1 MFDYQQPDARGHF
14 GPYGGTF
21 VAETLVH
28 ALDELNAA
36 YEHYRKDPEF
46 IAEYRH
52 ELAHFVGRPSPIYHA
67 ARLSREL
74 GGAQIHLKREDLN
87 HTGAHKI
94 NNTIGQALLAKRM
107 GKPRVIAETG
117 AGQHGVATATIC
129 ARYGMECVVYMGSE
143 DVKRQSPN
151 VYRMHLLGARVV
163 PVESGSKT
171 LKDAL
176 NEALRDWVTN
186 VENTFYIIGTVAG
199 PHPYPAMVRDFQR
212 VIGDE
217 CLVQMP
223 GQIGRLD
230 GRTGAQPDAVIA
242 CVGGGSNAMG
252 IFYPYIPHEGVRLIG
267 VEAAGLGLESGKHSM
282 SLIAGSP
289 GVLHGNRTYLLQDDN
304 GQITETHSIS
314 AGLDYPGVG
323 PEHAYLKDIGRAEYV
338 GITDDE
344 ALSAFHRL
352 CRTEGI
358 IPALESS
365 HAVAY
370 AMKLAA
376 TMRPDQHLLVNLS
389 GRGDKDIGTVADL
402 SNAEFYCRPS
412 CKGQTVKGG
421 AATTQTIQVLG
432 AAPGRPKQAHIPPG
446 DRATPLSTEGQTS

>member
-1 MFDYQQPDARGHF
+1 MLNYQQPDARGHF
-14 GPYGGTF
+14 GPYGGSF

-28 ALDELNAA
+28 ALDELNQA
-36 YEHYRKDPEF
+36 YEQARKDPAFVAEF
-46 IAEYRH
+46 EY

-67 ARLSREL
+67 ARMSREL
-74 GGAQIHLKREDLN
+74 GGAQIYLKREDLN
-87 HTGAHKI
+87 HTGAHKV
-94 NNTIGQALLAKRM
+94 NNTIGQALLARRM

-151 VYRMHLLGARVV
+151 VYRMNLLGARVV

-176 NEALRDWVTN
+176 NEAMRDWVTN
-186 VENTFYIIGTVAG
+186 IENTFYIIGTVAG

-223 GQIGRLD
+223 EMINR
-230 GRTGAQPDAVIA
+230 QPDAVIA

-252 IFYPYIPHEGVRLIG
+252 IFYPYIEYEGTRLIG
-267 VEAAGLGLESGKHSM
+267 VEAAGLGLESGKHSA
-282 SLIAGSP
+282 SLTKGSP

-338 GITDDE
+338 GITDSE
-344 ALSAFHRL
+344 ALTAFHRL

-370 AMKLAA
+370 AMKLAP

-402 SNAEFYCRPS
+402 SGAEYFDRPS
-412 CKGQTVKGG
+412 QAGRSVKG
-421 AATTQTIQVLG
+421 AA
-432 AAPGRPKQAHIPPG
+432 
-446 DRATPLSTEGQTS
+446 

>member
-1 MFDYQQPDARGHF
+1 MFEYHQPDARGHF
-14 GPYGGTF
+14 GPYGGSF

-28 ALDELNAA
+28 ALDELKSA
-36 YEHYRKDPEF
+36 YDKYRADPAF
-46 IAEYRH
+46 QAEYQH
-52 ELAHFVGRPSPIYHA
+52 ELQHFVGRPSPVYHA
-67 ARLSREL
+67 DRLSREI

-87 HTGAHKI
+87 HTGAHKV
-94 NNTIGQALLAKRM
+94 NNTIGQALLARRM

-129 ARYGMECVVYMGSE
+129 ARYELECVVYMGSE

-151 VYRMHLLGARVV
+151 VYRMNLLGARVV
-163 PVESGSKT
+163 PVESGSRT

-217 CLVQMP
+217 CVMQLP
-223 GQIGRLD
+223 AQIGR
-230 GRTGAQPDAVIA
+230 QPDAVIA

-252 IFYPYIPHEGVRLIG
+252 IFYPYIEQENVRLIG
-267 VEAAGLGLESGKHSM
+267 VEAAGLGLDSGKHAA
-282 SLIAGSP
+282 SLSAGSP

-376 TMRPDQHLLVNLS
+376 TMKPDQHLLVCLS

-402 SNAEFYCRPS
+402 SGATYFDRPS
-412 CKGQTVKGG
+412 QGGQTVKGG
-421 AATTQTIQVLG
+421 A
-432 AAPGRPKQAHIPPG
+432 R
-446 DRATPLSTEGQTS
+446 

>member
-1 MFDYQQPDARGHF
+1 MLNYQQPDASGHF

-21 VAETLVH
+21 VAETLIH

-36 YEHYRKDPEF
+36 YEQARKDPAF
-46 IAEYRH
+46 IAEYQH
-52 ELAHFVGRPSPIYHA
+52 ELAHFVGRPSPVYHA
-67 ARLSREL
+67 ARMSREL
-74 GGAQIHLKREDLN
+74 GGAQIYLKREDLN
-87 HTGAHKI
+87 HTGAHKV
-94 NNTIGQALLAKRM
+94 NNTIGQALLARRM

-151 VYRMHLLGARVV
+151 VYRMNLLGARVV

-176 NEALRDWVTN
+176 NEAMRDWVAN
-186 VENTFYIIGTVAG
+186 IENTFYIIGTVAG

-217 CLVQMP
+217 CLLQMP
-223 GQIGRLD
+223 EMTGR
-230 GRTGAQPDAVIA
+230 QPDAVIA

-252 IFYPYIPHEGVRLIG
+252 IFYPYIEHEGTRLIG
-267 VEAAGLGLESGKHSM
+267 VEAAGQGLDSGKHSA
-282 SLIAGSP
+282 SLTKGSP
-289 GVLHGNRTYLLQDDN
+289 GVLHGNRTYLLQDEN

-344 ALSAFHRL
+344 ALQAFHRL

-370 AMKLAA
+370 AMKLAP
-376 TMRPDQHLLVNLS
+376 TLRPDQHLLVNLS

-402 SNAEFYCRPS
+402 SGAEYFDRPS
-412 CKGQTVKGG
+412 QAGRSVKGS
-421 AATTQTIQVLG
+421 A
-432 AAPGRPKQAHIPPG
+432 
-446 DRATPLSTEGQTS
+446 

>member
-1 MFDYQQPDARGHF
+1 MLDYQQPDARGHF
-14 GPYGGTF
+14 GPVNGTFYGGTF
-21 VAETLVH
+21 VAETLIH
-28 ALDELNAA
+28 ALHELEAA
-36 YEHYRKDPEF
+36 YARYKDDPEF
-46 IAEYRH
+46 QAEFRH
-52 ELAHFVGRPSPIYHA
+52 ELAHFVGRPSPVYHA
-67 ARLSREL
+67 ARISREI

-94 NNTIGQALLAKRM
+94 NNTIGQALLARRM
-107 GKPRVIAETG
+107 GKQRVIAETG

-143 DVKRQSPN
+143 DVSRQSPN
-151 VYRMHLLGARVV
+151 VYRMHLLGATVV
-163 PVESGSKT
+163 PVDSGSRT

-186 VENTFYIIGTVAG
+186 VESTFYIIGTVAG
-199 PHPYPAMVRDFQR
+199 PHPYPMMVRDFQR

-223 GQIGRLD
+223 RSIGR
-230 GRTGAQPDAVIA
+230 QPDAVIA

-252 IFYPYIPHEGVRLIG
+252 VFYPYIAHEDVRLIG
-267 VEAAGLGLESGKHSM
+267 VEAAGLGLASGRHAASI
-282 SLIAGSP
+282 SAGSP

-344 ALSAFHRL
+344 ALAAFHRL

-365 HAVAY
+365 HALAH
-370 AMKLAA
+370 AIKLAA
-376 TMRPDQHLLVNLS
+376 TMRADQHLLVNLS

-402 SNAEFYCRPS
+402 SGAEFFCRPS
-412 CKGQTVKGG
+412 CRGQVVKRGT
-421 AATTQTIQVLG
+421 A
-432 AAPGRPKQAHIPPG
+432 
-446 DRATPLSTEGQTS
+446 

>member
-1 MFDYQQPDARGHF
+1 MLNYQQPDPSGHF

-21 VAETLVH
+21 VAETLIH
-28 ALDELNAA
+28 ALDELKCEYLRYQNDAA
-36 YEHYRKDPEF
+36 FQAEF
-46 IAEYRH
+46 RH

-67 ARLSREL
+67 ARTSREL
-74 GGAQIHLKREDLN
+74 GGAQIYLKREDLN

-94 NNTIGQALLAKRM
+94 NNTIGQALLARRM

-129 ARYGMECVVYMGSE
+129 ARYGLECVVYMGSE
-143 DVKRQSPN
+143 DMKRQSPN
-151 VYRMHLLGARVV
+151 VYRMHLLGATVV

-199 PHPYPAMVRDFQR
+199 PHPYPTMVRDFQS
-212 VIGDE
+212 VIGEE
-217 CLVQMP
+217 CLTQMP
-223 GQIGRLD
+223 AVAGC
-230 GRTGAQPDAVIA
+230 QPDAVIA

-252 IFYPYIPHEGVRLIG
+252 IFYPYIGHAGTRLIG
-267 VEAAGLGLESGKHSM
+267 VEAAGLGIETGKHAASI
-282 SLIAGSP
+282 SAGSP

-304 GQITETHSIS
+304 GQIIETHSVS

-323 PEHAYLKDIGRAEYV
+323 PEHAYLHDIGRAEYV
-338 GITDDE
+338 SVTDDE
-344 ALSAFHRL
+344 ALKAFHHL
-352 CRTEGI
+352 CRSEGI

-365 HAVAY
+365 HAMAY
-370 AMKLAA
+370 AMKIAPTL
-376 TMRPDQHLLVNLS
+376 RSDQHLLVNLS

-402 SNAEFYCRPS
+402 SGASFFCRPS
-412 CKGQTVKGG
+412 CQSQSLKG
-421 AATTQTIQVLG
+421 AASIEVRT
-432 AAPGRPKQAHIPPG
+432 
-446 DRATPLSTEGQTS
+446 